1 MAELDYT
8 VATDKPVDEAI
19 QALQSALAE
28 RKFSA
33 LWHLHVNEKLREK
46 GFHLEPDFHIFE
58 VCNPAK
64 AKQALE
70 TDQKVG
76 YLLPCKIVVYADRND
91 GNRTKIGLLRP
102 QTLIGLLDDERLR
115 DLANEVEQELRAAVD
130 AAAR

>member
-8 VATDKPVDEAI
+8 VATDKSVDQAI
-19 QALQSALAE
+19 AALQSALAE
-28 RKFSA
+28 RRFSA

-76 YLLPCKIVVYADRND
+76 YLLPCKIVVYSDRND

-102 QTLIGLLDDERLR
+102 QTLIGLLDDERFR